1 LGTCQKIL
9 DLTNVEVIIEIRYA
23 PATILI
29 LGADIGATGKA
40 SSTPTYNINNYYMT
54 VQKINFDDDYYQLA
68 LNALKTS
75 NNYSIVFK
83 TYSSAR
89 GASSTKVSNPNIQF
103 STTARYL
110 SRLFFT
116 MLDGTYD
123 TQTTIQNTAS
133 TSSFSQ
139 NMADLKTNVSAFN
152 QSVFFKK
159 NAVSLTEAQ
168 IEINGIPCYPFPQP
182 PHLIKN
188 NNFESFGLEGD
199 NSVGDFPGLQ
209 SLESW
214 TKFSFLMGTS
224 FEFPNAWKN
233 GIISGYP
240 NPTAN
245 LLNIKYSTTFNSSA
259 ADSVYLLAYAEKIV
273 RANFNGSAI
282 TIEY

>member
-1 LGTCQKIL
+1 VLQVKT
-9 DLTNVEVIIEIRYA
+9 A
-23 PATILI
+23 
-29 LGADIGATGKA
+29 
-40 SSTPTYNINNYYMT
+40 STPTYKIDNCYMT
-54 VQKINFDDDYYQLA
+54 VQNTNFEDDYYQLE
-68 LNALKTS
+68 LNALQNS
-75 NNYSIVFK
+75 NNYSVVFK

-168 IEINGIPCYPFPQP
+168 VEINGIPCYPFPQP

-214 TKFSFLMGTS
+214 TKFSFLMATS

-245 LLNIKYSTTFNSSA
+245 LLNIKYSATFNSSA
-259 ADSVYLLAYAEKIV
+259 ADNVYLLAYAEKIV